1 MLMILSCWIVFI
13 LLLIYTFYY
22 LTYVAFPLPPTL
34 LIYSVSVFLHYHLN
48 LGGVVIAAQP

>member
-34 LIYSVSVFLHYHLN
+34 LISTLFQSFYITTSIWAGLL
-48 LGGVVIAAQP
+48 